1 MFRLKDFQQSIKIA
15 YRYSVK
21 FKKKTYKLMSS
32 ILYIQEKLCRG
43 SDFPVD
49 YLDICREIDN
59 VDHRLKKYFFFSP
72 EYFFF

>member
-1 MFRLKDFQQSIKIA
+1 
-15 YRYSVK
+15 
-21 FKKKTYKLMSS
+21 MSS

-59 VDHRLKKYFFFSP
+59 VDHRLKKYFFSSP